1 MLKSDVDVIGILA
14 ENKANTCKN
23 QPYKFILRGIMAGF
37 YLVVAI
43 ILSYTSGALMNN
55 ISVEIGKITS
65 AMTFSIALA
74 LICFLGGE
82 LFTGNNL
89 VMGIGAYSKKTSY
102 KDLLRVFA
110 FTYIGNLIG
119 NIAISFLFVKSGSNT
134 SLLLEYMHPIIEG
147 KLSLSPSEMLIKG
160 ILCNFI
166 VCISV
171 MASIKMKEE
180 GAKMT
185 VMFWCI
191 FAFVIAGFEHSIANM
206 GIFSIGY
213 FLMGELPIYDVIN
226 SMFWVTIGNVLGGTV
241 LYALPLYK
249 MAID

>member
-1 MLKSDVDVIGILA
+1 MVKSDVKLIGDIAREKAFLA
-14 ENKANTCKN
+14 NNNTG
-23 QPYKFILRGIMAGF
+23 KFVLRGIMAGF

-43 ILSYTSGALMNN
+43 ILSNTVAALMGN
-55 ISVEIGKITS
+55 ISVELSKISS

-82 LFTGNNL
+82 LFTGSNL
-89 VMGIGAYSKKTSY
+89 VMGIGVYSKSVSVL
-102 KDLLRVFA
+102 DLVKVFGL
-110 FTYIGNLIG
+110 TYIGNFIG
-119 NIAISFLFVKSGSNT
+119 NFFISYIFVKSGSNT
-134 SLLLEYMHPIIEG
+134 NLIREYIAPLIEG
-147 KLSLSPSEMLIKG
+147 KLALSPSEMVLRG

-166 VCISV
+166 VCICV
-171 MASIKMKEE
+171 MANIKMKQE

-213 FLMGELPIYDVIN
+213 FLLGELPLYGVLS
-226 SMFWVTIGNVLGGTV
+226 SMFWVTIGNIIGGTV
-241 LYALPLYK
+241 LYAYPLYK